1 MQDHRTTACRR
12 QTLIGNFVMQGWT
25 PAHPPPRVRRNHF
38 SQFII
43 SCLFHWLTR
52 SAAGAC
58 VAAANWTAGY
68 VARSGGG
75 GLRRGCVC
83 FSDTFSAICH
93 ASSFYGNV
101 SFTRPPAAHRE
112 TRSPP
117 RASRLPLPLCDSSID
132 RSQRGVFF
140 RVTTG
145 TRPCEAVTDWTP
157 RVTRVMMRAQHARLN
172 GLVLAEHLG
181 IRT

>member
-1 MQDHRTTACRR
+1 M
-12 QTLIGNFVMQGWT
+12 
-25 PAHPPPRVRRNHF
+25 
-38 SQFII
+38 
-43 SCLFHWLTR
+43 TR

-58 VAAANWTAGY
+58 VAAANWTTGY

-75 GLRRGCVC
+75 GLRRGVCV
-83 FSDTFSAICH
+83 FLRYLLCH
-93 ASSFYGNV
+93 SSCIIILPRERVIHAAARSSSRDALAS
-101 SFTRPPAAHRE
+101 T
-112 TRSPP
+112 
-117 RASRLPLPLCDSSID
+117 RLPSPSPSMRLFH
-132 RSQRGVFF
+132 RSQPTRRFF